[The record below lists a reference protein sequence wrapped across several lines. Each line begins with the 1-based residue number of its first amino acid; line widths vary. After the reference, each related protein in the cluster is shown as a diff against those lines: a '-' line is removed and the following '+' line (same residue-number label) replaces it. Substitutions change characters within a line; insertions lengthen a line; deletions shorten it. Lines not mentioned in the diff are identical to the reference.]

1 MNSFTQLSIF
11 LQSHAQMYRLSAK
24 VAGLLKQKVL
34 ACFFAFF
41 AIGSAIQ
48 GTLVKLLLSLF
59 TLFSLLCANFAHAN
73 LLNIAPETVE
83 AQAWSIMDAQSG
95 QIIAEHNS
103 HAQRAPASLTKM
115 MVAYITLKE
124 IQAGKLHKE
133 DVLTATPVVST
144 VMWDESQMYLKAGEQ
159 ISIDQLLAGLIVMSA
174 NDAALTLAEKISGGV
189 PQFVARM
196 NQEAQALGMKDTH
209 FSNPAGITM
218 SDHYSTAADL
228 SLLASA
234 IVKTTP
240 DYLHYSKMP
249 SFSYN
254 QRFHHATNL
263 ALKMD
268 PTADG
273 LKTGYTKAAGY
284 NLALTAARLVDPT
297 QPLTQRRLIVVVLG
311 TASAAK
317 RAEVAQKL
325 MNLAYSYT
333 RDEEVIPKQHLIA
346 ELPVIK
352 STLKM
357 FRVETQ
363 QPTIVTTSLYNQP
376 TTIDLNN
383 FDLATQRL
391 QVMDINQQIQTIEPL
406 QSTNTHVNIELNEQ
420 RLTAPLMQAM
430 NLATVSI
437 YQNNQ
442 LIRSLQIEND
452 VHIEEANIVQKI
464 LLWFSSL
471 FSVFSS
477 NDIKAAKLYPL
488 NQG

>member
-41 AIGSAIQ
+41 AFGSAIQ

-284 NLALTAARLVDPT
+284 NLALTAERSIFNSTLDK
-297 QPLTQRRLIVVVLG
+297 RRLIVVVLG
-311 TASAAK
+311 TPSAFK
-317 RAEVAQKL
+317 RAEVAHKL

-488 NQG
+488 NKG

>member
-284 NLALTAARLVDPT
+284 NLALTAERSIFNSTLDK
-297 QPLTQRRLIVVVLG
+297 RRLIVVVLG
-311 TASAAK
+311 TPSAFK
-317 RAEVAQKL
+317 RAEVAHKL

-488 NQG
+488 NKG